1 MTHVISTF
9 KIEIMNEN
17 KSSFLDVISG
27 NESFKIDI
35 SLTWAT
41 IGYLFAAAMIVG
53 ILLIL
58 ISKRIK

>member
-1 MTHVISTF
+1 
-9 KIEIMNEN
+9 MNEN

>member
-1 MTHVISTF
+1 
-9 KIEIMNEN
+9 MNEN

-35 SLTWAT
+35 GLTWEA
-41 IGYLFAAAMIVG
+41 IGYLFAAAMVVG

>member
-1 MTHVISTF
+1 
-9 KIEIMNEN
+9 MNN
-17 KSSFLDVISG
+17 QSGFLDVISG

-35 SLTWAT
+35 SIDWTSIA
-41 IGYLFAAAMIVG
+41 YLFAAAMLVG